1 MLMRKLLVL
10 TAAILSLGPQVRAQV
25 PQRYDVLGRVKSF
38 RQETAKLTEVD
49 GEPTEGPRVL
59 IQTATF
65 DDHGNTLERIMNNPD
80 GTLKWKVSWV
90 GRATYDANGR
100 ETERITLNEE
110 GVEAKRT
117 VSLYDSD
124 GNLNRSLTYDSGRL
138 VFDNIFAYDQQGHK
152 IRADHFN
159 ADKSWRSTDLFAYD
173 SHGYLSEIR
182 HSEGI
187 SRRDSLRNDEQGN
200 PLEWLAYDQDGR
212 RVMKVCWE
220 YSDNSRQFPAAYLRY
235 GNNDKVFSRE
245 SFIYE
250 FDSQGNWIKSKTTRE
265 VFNGQ
270 TSIIETEITYRTIIY
285 R

>member
-1 MLMRKLLVL
+1 MLMRKLLIL

-25 PQRYDVLGRVKSF
+25 PQRYDVLGPVKSF
-38 RQETAKLTEVD
+38 RQETAKVTEV
-49 GEPTEGPRVL
+49 GKEAIEGPRVL

-65 DDHGNTLERIMNNPD
+65 DDHGNTLERVMNNPD

-100 ETERITLNEE
+100 ETERITLNEK
-110 GVEAKRT
+110 GVESRRT
-117 VSLYDSD
+117 VSLYDGD

-138 VFDNIFAYDQQGHK
+138 VFDDIFEYDQQGHK
-152 IRADHFN
+152 IRADYFN
-159 ADKSWRSTDLFAYD
+159 ADRSRRGTDLFAYD
-173 SHGYLSEIR
+173 SNGYLREIR

-187 SRRDSLRNDEQGN
+187 SRRDSFRNDELGN

-212 RVMKVCWE
+212 RVMKVSWE
-220 YSDNSRQFPAAYLRY
+220 YSDNSRQSPAAYLRY
-235 GNNDKVFSRE
+235 GDNDKVFSKE

-265 VFNGQ
+265 VFGGQ
-270 TSIIETEITYRTIIY
+270 TPIIETEITYRTIIY